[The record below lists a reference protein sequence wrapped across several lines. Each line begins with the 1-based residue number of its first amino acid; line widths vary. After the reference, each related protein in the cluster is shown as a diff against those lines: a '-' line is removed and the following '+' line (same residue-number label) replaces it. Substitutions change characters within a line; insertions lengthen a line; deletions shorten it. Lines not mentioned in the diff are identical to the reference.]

1 MLCLSSSRFKCSNSN
16 CDSMCRNF
24 YCNKTREGSS
34 MSCFQKHCQNV
45 REAIAGHSKGV
56 HTLIKN
62 DVMVSNGR
70 NGKRPGLRKC
80 GVCGGL
86 SIFKCSNSNCNCKG
100 LNFYCNE
107 PREGSSLSC
116 FDRYHE
122 DMNEEKEIMC
132 IVIANENEERLRN
145 TSAFDRKKNENR
157 RKKMELMTEA
167 EVKECK
173 EKWLLN
179 ARLRR
184 AAKPKKSWVS
194 ATIECA
200 LSS

>member
-1 MLCLSSSRFKCSNSN
+1 
-16 CDSMCRNF
+16 
-24 YCNKTREGSS
+24 
-34 MSCFQKHCQNV
+34 
-45 REAIAGHSKGV
+45 
-56 HTLIKN
+56 
-62 DVMVSNGR
+62 
-70 NGKRPGLRKC
+70 
-80 GVCGGL
+80 
-86 SIFKCSNSNCNCKG
+86 
-100 LNFYCNE
+100 
-107 PREGSSLSC
+107 
-116 FDRYHE
+116 
-122 DMNEEKEIMC
+122 MNEEKEIMC